1 MYYRE
6 FEIWWGKLKL
16 SRKKVITLKASELIV
31 WYFLISGNY
40 FITDCYLQDMFN
52 MVYHKLKNIYENY
65 TINYK
70 ISTEDIVNFVE
81 ENSDILELLNETVFV
96 RTDNKRLPI
105 SMGDK
110 YKINPVVA
118 QLLNDYLRG

>member
-110 YKINPVVA
+110 YKINPMVA

>member
-6 FEIWWGKLKL
+6 FEVWWGKLKL

-70 ISTEDIVNFVE
+70 I
-81 ENSDILELLNETVFV
+81 
-96 RTDNKRLPI
+96 K
-105 SMGDK
+105 
-110 YKINPVVA
+110 
-118 QLLNDYLRG
+118 